1 MNAKCEQKS
10 LTGMPIGIGSMPQAD
25 ATPAIDMVL
34 KYLPDTPFLP
44 ELPHRSY
51 LEHMG
56 NSQSEGMPGA
66 RVDATSQRLVVETS
80 ADLGDAVERFYE
92 AYLAEDVDYFAIS
105 GSVAAG
111 LHGMLAKI
119 AASSGHHNCVK
130 GQLTGPTT
138 LGLIAK
144 DEQARALLYND
155 TFMDIL
161 VKTTVMKAKW
171 LERQIA
177 AAGAGA
183 MIFFDE
189 PMLQSVGSPTVP
201 IDRYKAVSYLNEVVN
216 SVRCLTGCHCCGNTD
231 WSILMESD
239 VDIIAF
245 DAYHFGEAM
254 ALYPSAL
261 ADFLG
266 RGGMLAWGIVPS
278 TAEVCD
284 VSVDDLVSRL
294 AAVMELVGAQGID
307 SEQLKAQSMLTTSCG
322 LGSLT
327 EESAETALR
336 TLADVAEMYR
346 ASVLPAH

>member
-1 MNAKCEQKS
+1 MNAKCEQEG
-10 LTGMPIGIGSMPQAD
+10 LTGMPIGIGSMPQTD
-25 ATPAIDMVL
+25 ANSAVNMVL
-34 KYLPDTPFLP
+34 KYLPNTPFLP
-44 ELPHRSY
+44 ELPRRSY
-51 LEHMG
+51 LEHIG

-66 RVDATSQRLVVETS
+66 RVDVTSERLVVETT

-92 AYLAEDVDYFAIS
+92 AYLAEDVDYFSIS
-105 GSVAAG
+105 SSAAAG
-111 LHGMLAKI
+111 FHAMLQKV
-119 AASSGHHNCVK
+119 AASSGRHSCLK

-144 DEQARALLYND
+144 DENGRALLYND

-161 VKTTVMKAKW
+161 VKATAMKAKW
-171 LERQIA
+171 LQGQIT

-183 MIFFDE
+183 IIFFDE

-201 IDRYKAVSYLNEVVN
+201 IDRYKAVRYLNEVV
-216 SVRCLTGCHCCGNTD
+216 SAVRCVTGCHCCGNTD

-278 TAEVCD
+278 TPEVGD
-284 VSVDDLVSRL
+284 VSADDLFARL
-294 AAVMELVGAQGID
+294 VKAMNLVCAQGID
-307 SEQLKAQSMLTTSCG
+307 SDQLRAQSLLTTSCG
-322 LGSLT
+322 LGSLS
-327 EESAETALR
+327 EELAETALR
-336 TLADVAEMYR
+336 TLADVSGLFR
-346 ASVLPAH
+346 GSL

>member
-1 MNAKCEQKS
+1 MNAKCELKN
-10 LTGMPIGIGSMPQAD
+10 LTGMPLGIGSMPQTD
-25 ATPAIDMVL
+25 AARAVDMVL
-34 KYLPDTPFLP
+34 KYMPNIPFLP
-44 ELPHRSY
+44 ELPRRSY

-66 RVDATSQRLVVETS
+66 RVDAVSERLVVETT

-92 AYLAEDVDYFAIS
+92 AYLAEDVNYFSIS
-105 GSVAAG
+105 SSVAAG
-111 LHGMLAKI
+111 FNAMLEKV
-119 AASSGHHNCVK
+119 AASSGRHGCVK

-144 DEQARALLYND
+144 DENGRALLYND

-161 VKTTVMKAKW
+161 VKSTAMKAKW
-171 LERQIA
+171 LQGQIT

-183 MIFFDE
+183 IIFFDE

-201 IDRYKAVSYLNEVVN
+201 IDRYKAVSYLDEVVN

-278 TAEVCD
+278 TAEVGD
-284 VSVDDLVSRL
+284 VSADDLLARL
-294 AAVMELVGAQGID
+294 VQAMNLVCAQGID
-307 SEQLKAQSMLTTSCG
+307 VDQLKSQSLLTTSCG
-322 LGSLT
+322 LGSLS
-327 EESAETALR
+327 EELAEAALR
-336 TLADVAEMYR
+336 TLADVSELYR
-346 ASVLPAH
+346 ESVIPAH

>member
-10 LTGMPIGIGSMPQAD
+10 LTGMPIGIGSMPQVDTSA
-25 ATPAIDMVL
+25 AVEMVL
-34 KYLPDTPFLP
+34 RYLPNTPFLP

-66 RVDATSQRLVVETS
+66 RVDVTSHRLVVETA
-80 ADLGDAVERFYE
+80 ADLGEEVERFYE
-92 AYLAEDVDYFAIS
+92 DYLAEDVDHFAIS
-105 GSVAAG
+105 CSVAAG
-111 LHGMLAKI
+111 LHGMLENI
-119 AASSGHHNCVK
+119 AASSGRHNCVK

-144 DEQARALLYND
+144 DENGRALLYNE

-177 AAGAGA
+177 EAGAGA

-216 SVRCLTGCHCCGNTD
+216 AVRCLTGCHCCGNTD

-261 ADFLG
+261 ADYLG

-278 TAEVCD
+278 TAEVGT
-284 VSVDDLVSRL
+284 VSADHLFSRL
-294 AAVMELVGAQGID
+294 TQAMSLVVAQGID
-307 SEQLKAQSMLTTSCG
+307 LEQLKGQSLLTTSCG
-322 LGSLT
+322 LGSLS
-327 EESAETALR
+327 EELAETALR
-336 TLADVAEMYR
+336 TLADVSGLFR
-346 ASVLPAH
+346 GSL